1 MRSVSGFK
9 QERGAKRNVSVD
21 QKQEPASERLQNG
34 RVSSSLMEVSNGV
47 WGVSDEFAG
56 GGGACVGIQSL

>member
-34 RVSSSLMEVSNGV
+34 SLSIARGDERWG

-56 GGGACVGIQSL
+56 GGGAGVGIQSL